1 MHRSVWVEAGPS
13 DLHGEPR
20 SWLVA
25 GLAGQ
30 WMGAEIFY
38 HYDPDMNQCLCVAYR
53 YPSQSHIGHCEKCGE
68 VRPVRSAAAVDRPA
82 RQQFGVW
89 PRSPGTESL
98 RCPGPIAR
106 RAQADD
112 LSLKDA
118 RPSGFTEEECR
129 RCGGTRRAAAPGS
142 RHRSRPR
149 SVREGADDRN
159 TRPST
164 APIRLRSWRATPGSY
179 TPVGDR
185 PGLTV
190 RPSLSPPI

>member
-82 RQQFGVW
+82 REQWASGHGRQE
-89 PRSPGTESL
+89 PSL
-98 RCPGPIAR
+98 FIVLVPLLGAR
-106 RAQADD
+106 R
-112 LSLKDA
+112 
-118 RPSGFTEEECR
+118 
-129 RCGGTRRAAAPGS
+129 
-142 RHRSRPR
+142 
-149 SVREGADDRN
+149 
-159 TRPST
+159 
-164 APIRLRSWRATPGSY
+164 
-179 TPVGDR
+179 
-185 PGLTV
+185 LTTY
-190 RPSLSPPI
+190 R